1 MNAGRVLHTTKVNN
15 VRMTVRRL
23 PPFGGKLHAVLKA
36 GRTPLNCVFC
46 FVGTESW
53 EKATFFSKHQA
64 VLVLPPGHD
73 PCTYHWPVR
82 GLDCLVARVGK
93 STKREILL
101 LMRELL
107 AAGARRLVVIL
118 VEDLFGKSPIT
129 AGRAKNAN

>member
-1 MNAGRVLHTTKVNN
+1 
-15 VRMTVRRL
+15 MTHRQLAPFGRRL
-23 PPFGGKLHAVLKA
+23 DAVLNS
-36 GRTPLNCVFC
+36 GRKPANCVFC
-46 FVGTESW
+46 FVGAHGW
-53 EKATFFSKHQA
+53 ERAEYFSKRQA
-64 VLVLPPGHD
+64 VLVLPPGDD
-73 PCTYHWPVR
+73 PAVYRWPVA

-107 AAGARRLVVIL
+107 EAGARRLVVIL